1 MKPDIWAQ
9 LKNITADELIRA
21 LENDGWKPRVGSGS
35 RRIYKKGLNLVSIH
49 YHPKKSYGRDLLR
62 DLLIDIGWN
71 EEDLKR
77 LKLVK

>member
-1 MKPDIWAQ
+1 MKADIWAQ

-21 LENDGWKPRVGSGS
+21 LENDGWKLRGGSGS
-35 RRIYKKGLNLVSIH
+35 RRIYLKGLKLASIH